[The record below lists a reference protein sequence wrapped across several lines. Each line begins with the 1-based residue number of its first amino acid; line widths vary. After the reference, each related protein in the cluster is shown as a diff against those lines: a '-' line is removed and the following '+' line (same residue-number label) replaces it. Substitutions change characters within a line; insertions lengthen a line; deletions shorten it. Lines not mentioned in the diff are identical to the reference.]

1 VPRQPTTLRRAPES
15 GQEKYRK
22 MSELF
27 EDFFGKRAGTKGDT
41 NQAMEEMEVFKALN
55 GKE

>member
-1 VPRQPTTLRRAPES
+1 
-15 GQEKYRK
+15 

-27 EDFFGKRAGTKGDT
+27 EDFFGKRAGTKVDT